1 MKKRIIS
8 IALTVA
14 LISVLLLTSMV
25 SAATTVWSGTT
36 TLTEADPITIV
47 SVTPS
52 SGTWGGVNNW
62 AVQLAGAG
70 SAKLIVKVRNTGTV
84 GVTVYPVLG
93 TLPSPASGAITPTWN
108 ISMTGGKYIA
118 ATTPPTEFDF
128 ELTVTT
134 TADVP
139 LGVYGF
145 AMSLT
150 R

>member
-84 GVTVYPVLG
+84 GVTVYPV
-93 TLPSPASGAITPTWN
+93 
-108 ISMTGGKYIA
+108 
-118 ATTPPTEFDF
+118 
-128 ELTVTT
+128 
-134 TADVP
+134 
-139 LGVYGF
+139 
-145 AMSLT
+145 
-150 R
+150 